1 MVDEKKPEA
10 GFENPEDVL
19 QRAREILLKL
29 PPKTVRTKG
38 AIIASL
44 AGDIEKAMESG
55 HKIAEIATAL
65 AGADIQITP
74 PTLRYYLSVA
84 RKTSAQERE
93 KERTQESE
101 TPKKGSTRP
110 KAASKTPKPES
121 HPPAA
126 AAPTKAAPKPQE
138 APNPPTQQPASGPEK
153 TGSFA
158 IKPDREDF

>member
-19 QRAREILLKL
+19 QRAREILSKL

-55 HKIAEIATAL
+55 HKIADIATAL

-74 PTLRYYLSVA
+74 PTLRYYLSQA
-84 RKTSAQERE
+84 RKTQAQETSAQERE
-93 KERTQESE
+93 
-101 TPKKGSTRP
+101 KKGSTRP

-126 AAPTKAAPKPQE
+126 PRAQADPKPQ
-138 APNPPTQQPASGPEK
+138 AKQSASGPK
-153 TGSFA
+153 TGSFP
-158 IKPDREDF
+158 IKPDSDL